1 MANYDS
7 YLLRI
12 WNQESGPENKWR
24 ATLESTATHQV
35 HCFSCMEGLFRY
47 LDSCAGKGTEDLEDS
62 FRSRSPDRAVPDES
76 SQECP

>member
-12 WNQESGPENKWR
+12 WNQESGPESKWR

-35 HCFSCMEGLFRY
+35 HCFSCLEGLFRF
-47 LDSCAGKGTEDLEDS
+47 LDSRAGEGAGVPEDTLQNRTTDQC
-62 FRSRSPDRAVPDES
+62 VPGES
-76 SQECP
+76 SQGCP